1 MEQAGEPRVPAILNR
16 PDQAPCRR
24 RGHRCRWVRGSPP
37 AAERR
42 VLDSP
47 KGISLWRDR
56 PPMSIAHS
64 ILMRMFGRPK
74 GILGRLGGIIMARMN
89 QQCASWVIDLLGIL
103 PHDKVLEVGFGP
115 GVAIEL
121 LARSVSAGYVAGV
134 DPSEEM
140 VEQAK
145 ARNLKAIQSSRVD
158 LRPGFVENL
167 PFEDNT
173 FTKAL
178 AINSMQV
185 WPDTEAALR
194 EMRRVMK
201 PGGRIALGFTPYSGQ
216 SQSGLLEKLTA
227 ADFSEA
233 HLVEA
238 EEGFCALAIK
248 P

>member
-1 MEQAGEPRVPAILNR
+1 
-16 PDQAPCRR
+16 
-24 RGHRCRWVRGSPP
+24 
-37 AAERR
+37 
-42 VLDSP
+42 
-47 KGISLWRDR
+47 
-56 PPMSIAHS
+56 MSIAHS

-74 GILGRLGGIIMARMN
+74 GILGRLGGIIMARTN
-89 QQCASWVIDLLGIL
+89 QKCAAWIIGLLGIQL
-103 PHDKVLEVGFGP
+103 NNRVLEVGFGP
-115 GVAIEL
+115 GVGIEL
-121 LARSVSAGYVAGV
+121 LARLVPGGYIAGV

-145 ARNLKAIQSSRVD
+145 ARNVKAIESGRVD
-158 LRPGFVENL
+158 LRYGSVESL

-173 FTKAL
+173 FNKAL

-185 WPDTEAALR
+185 WPDAVAGLR

-216 SQSGLLEKLTA
+216 SKSGLPEMLTA
-227 ADFSEA
+227 AGFTEA